1 MKKIIFLIGS
11 FVFIF
16 FLVSCSPGKAVDE
29 TDPSEDFFPASDEES
44 NSDKQTDNGQESV
57 ERTQTDNGQESVE
70 RTQTDNGQ
78 ESVERTQ
85 TDNGQESV
93 ERTQTDNGQESVER
107 TQTDNGQES
116 VERTQTDNGESPPP
130 NTFVIPE
137 LEITGDDHPIP
148 SQEPETKYVC
158 KKEGQSASYSIYKPG
173 IANNSHI
180 CELDTSSTPSPADW
194 RAFNQADYC
203 DNKLSEIIAEKQAQG
218 FVCSQEN

>member
-1 MKKIIFLIGS
+1 MVCYFNSQLGVFSMKKIIFLIGS

-44 NSDKQTDNGQESV
+44 NSDK
-57 ERTQTDNGQESVE
+57 
-70 RTQTDNGQ
+70 
-78 ESVERTQ
+78 
-85 TDNGQESV
+85 
-93 ERTQTDNGQESVER
+93 
-107 TQTDNGQES
+107 QTDNGQES

>member
-16 FLVSCSPGKAVDE
+16 FLISCSPGKAVDE
-29 TDPSEDFFPASDEES
+29 TDSSKDSFSDSDEES
-44 NSDKQTDNGQESV
+44 NSDEQIDNGQESV
-57 ERTQTDNGQESVE
+57 ERTQADKGK
-70 RTQTDNGQ
+70 
-78 ESVERTQ
+78 
-85 TDNGQESV
+85 
-93 ERTQTDNGQESVER
+93 
-107 TQTDNGQES
+107 
-116 VERTQTDNGESPPP
+116 SPSP

-148 SQEPETKYVC
+148 GDHHPIPSQEPETKYVC
-158 KKEGQSASYSIYKPG
+158 KKEGQLASYSIYKPG
-173 IANNSHI
+173 ITNNSHI
-180 CELDTSSTPSPADW
+180 CELDTSSTLSPADW